1 MSSVGLALSRTTSVS
16 QEFAQEPA
24 PNRIPTSPTPDAAI
38 SGPGSNSVL
47 SDLPE
52 DSVTISNALLPA
64 PRNQPTKGGVLHGE
78 NSVVPETSLAAAGS
92 YDLLNAKSGSNP
104 SAVSSAQVKAD
115 GTPKASKTAAA
126 QASSVTAQEQLQQ
139 LDRTLQQLGI
149 NPESVSLIRRVELIR
164 LANNPA
170 ALEQYFQS
178 PSASTTG
185 SASQGPSSAAAPTP
199 PASAAVSASGSSSYV
214 AATNQSPKSTADI
227 AHISVSA

>member
-24 PNRIPTSPTPDAAI
+24 ANRIPISPTRDAA
-38 SGPGSNSVL
+38 SAGPGSNSVL

-52 DSVTISNALLPA
+52 DTVTISNALLPA

-78 NSVVPETSLAAAGS
+78 NSVAPETSLAAAGS

-149 NPESVSLIRRVELIR
+149 NPRKRQPDSARGIDSPRKQSRGLGTILPVTVRFHYGLSVRGTVQRRRANSYRFSRRKCIRFFVIRGGDESIPEVNR
-164 LANNPA
+164 
-170 ALEQYFQS
+170 
-178 PSASTTG
+178 
-185 SASQGPSSAAAPTP
+185 
-199 PASAAVSASGSSSYV
+199 
-214 AATNQSPKSTADI
+214 
-227 AHISVSA
+227 

>member
-78 NSVVPETSLAAAGS
+78 NSVVPETSLAAAGN
-92 YDLLNAKSGSNP
+92 DLLNAKSGSNP
-104 SAVSSAQVKAD
+104 SAVRSAQVKAD

>member
-1 MSSVGLALSRTTSVS
+1 MSSIGLALSRTTGVS

-24 PNRIPTSPTPDAAI
+24 PNRIPISPTPDAAI

-52 DSVTISNALLPA
+52 DTVTISNALPA

-115 GTPKASKTAAA
+115 GAPEASKTAAT

-178 PSASTTG
+178 PSASNTG

-199 PASAAVSASGSSSYV
+199 TASAAVSASGSSSYV
-214 AATNQSPKSTADI
+214 AATNQSPKSTADV

>member
-1 MSSVGLALSRTTSVS
+1 MSSVGLALGRTTSVS

-24 PNRIPTSPTPDAAI
+24 PNRISISPTSDAAI

-52 DSVTISNALLPA
+52 DTVTISNAPLPA
-64 PRNQPTKGGVLHGE
+64 PRNQPTKGGVLHGG
-78 NSVVPETSLAAAGS
+78 NSVVPETSLGAAGS
-92 YDLLNAKSGSNP
+92 YNVLNAKSGSNP
-104 SAVSSAQVKAD
+104 SAVSSAM
-115 GTPKASKTAAA
+115 PEASKTAAA

-170 ALEQYFQS
+170 ALEEYFQS

-199 PASAAVSASGSSSYV
+199 PASATVSASGSSSYV
-214 AATNQSPKSTADI
+214 AATNQSPKSTADV
-227 AHISVSA
+227 AHLNVSA